1 MEDGAGAQHNIRHA
15 RIEDAP
21 AVSSILAEAFSDD
34 PVMVWMFG
42 GAGPIRRLFV
52 ELTRDVYLAQGF
64 GHIVDGAAATLWLP
78 PGGKVKL
85 PFMNE
90 LRLAA
95 AILRNGGVSALKRA
109 KATAQIVQSN
119 HPQEPHYY
127 LFAVGVVPAHQGEGL
142 GGRIIRSGLERADRD
157 GASAYLENSKPR
169 NTPLYERLGFRPVD
183 LLDLPS
189 GAPPLLGMLRPA
201 GECA

>member
-1 MEDGAGAQHNIRHA
+1 MEGGAGAHHNIRDA
-15 RIEDAP
+15 RIEDAQ

-34 PVMVWMFG
+34 PVMTWMFG
-42 GAGPIRRLFV
+42 GSGPIQRLFD
-52 ELTRDVYLAQGF
+52 ELTRDVYLAHGF
-64 GHIVDGAAATLWLP
+64 GHISDNAAAALWLP
-78 PGGKVKL
+78 PGGKVRL

-95 AILRNGGVSALKRA
+95 SVLRNGGVSALKRA
-109 KATAQIVQSN
+109 KATAQVVQSN

-127 LFAVGVVPAHQGEGL
+127 LFAVGVLPAYQGKGF
-142 GGRIIRSGLERADRD
+142 GGRIIRAGLARADRD

-169 NTPLYERLGFRPVD
+169 NTPLYERLGFQPID
-183 LLDLPS
+183 FLGLPS

-201 GECA
+201 GGSA

>member
-1 MEDGAGAQHNIRHA
+1 MEDGAGAQHNIRDA
-15 RIEDAP
+15 RIDDAQ

-34 PVMVWMFG
+34 PVMTWMFG
-42 GAGPIRRLFV
+42 GSGPIQRLFD
-52 ELTRDVYLAQGF
+52 ELTRDVYLAHGF
-64 GHIVDGAAATLWLP
+64 GHISDNAAAALWLP
-78 PGGKVKL
+78 PGGKARL

-95 AILRNGGVSALKRA
+95 SVLRNGGVSALKRA
-109 KATAQIVQSN
+109 KATAQVVQSN

-127 LFAVGVVPAHQGEGL
+127 LFAVGVLPAHQGKGF
-142 GGRIIRSGLERADRD
+142 GGRIIRAGLARADRD

-169 NTPLYERLGFRPVD
+169 NTPLYERLGFQPID
-183 LLDLPS
+183 FLGLPS

-201 GECA
+201 GGSA